1 MKDKAITFSSKKIS
15 FQPFQIFFIILIWS
29 ISFANP
35 AQSKEQP
42 NILLLVAEDL
52 SNRLGAYGDQVA
64 KTPNIDRL
72 AQSGQIF
79 TNVFTTAGVCAP
91 SRAALITGQHQISMG
106 AQHMRSST
114 SPHGKYFAQPSEEVK
129 AFPEILRAKGY
140 FTFTDRKLDYQF
152 SGIYSGTGPFTIWDV
167 EGEDHLAWRQ
177 RKPGQPFFGLINF
190 SETHESGLMRHDG
203 VIHSESHRQTIAFR
217 QKANLNGAR
226 ITDPKLVN
234 LEPYYPDL
242 PKLRTDIAQHY
253 NNIHKMDKRVGK
265 ILKDL
270 AADNLENNTVIIW
283 TSDHGDGL
291 PRAKRELY
299 DSGIKVPMIIAGN
312 QNQSS
317 APDHQMISFVDL
329 APTILGLA
337 DIEKSKWHHGRNFL
351 TNNSQKRKYV
361 FASRDRIDE
370 VDDRQRAVRDQR
382 YKYIRSFNES
392 VPGGHPLAYRDN
404 LEITRAW
411 REAHERGLTNAIQS
425 EWFKPFGRD
434 KLFDLKK
441 DPHETVNLV
450 GDSDY
455 AEIKDRLSSTL
466 YKFINRHD
474 SWENNSEKNM
484 REVFLREGQIR
495 QTRPPEFFI
504 SENRIVL
511 TSSSNASIGWR
522 IPGARRWEIYSGP
535 IDSEVIEAKS
545 VRYGWLESEVLAI
558 TR

>member
-1 MKDKAITFSSKKIS
+1 MKPLIINRTVTFTLICLA
-15 FQPFQIFFIILIWS
+15 FIKPSEGSNEPYEEPI
-29 ISFANP
+29 
-35 AQSKEQP
+35 QKEKRP
-42 NILLLVAEDL
+42 NIILLVAEDMSL
-52 SNRLGAYGDQVA
+52 RLGSYGDEVA
-64 KTPNIDRL
+64 RTPNIDRL
-72 AQSGQIF
+72 ARSGQIF

-114 SPHGKYFAQPSEEVK
+114 SPHGKYFALPSEEVK
-129 AFPEILRAKGY
+129 AFPEILRANGY

-177 RKPGQPFFGLINF
+177 RKSGQPFFGLINF
-190 SETHESGLMRHDG
+190 SETHESGLMRHKG
-203 VIHSESHRQTIAFR
+203 KIHSESHRQTIAFR
-217 QKANLNGAR
+217 QKANLNGAS

-242 PKLRTDIAQHY
+242 PELRTDIAQHY
-253 NNIHKMDKRVGK
+253 NNIHKMDTRVGR

-270 AADNLENNTVIIW
+270 AAANLDKDTVIIW

-299 DSGIKVPMIIAGN
+299 DSGINVPMIIAGN

-337 DIEKSKWHHGRNFL
+337 DVEKSDWHHGRNFL
-351 TNNSQKRKYV
+351 SNNSQKREYV

-370 VDDRQRAVRDQR
+370 VNDRQRAVRDKR
-382 YKYIRSFNES
+382 FKYIRSFNEA

-411 REAHERGLTNAIQS
+411 REAHKKGLTTAIQS
-425 EWFKPFGRD
+425 EWFKPFGRE

-441 DPHETVNLV
+441 DPHEIVNLMKE
-450 GDSDY
+450 SNY
-455 AEIKDRLSSTL
+455 AKIKDKLSSALDEFIDRYDRWGHISESEMRDVFLSNDQVRQTSPPGF
-466 YKFINRHD
+466 FIND
-474 SWENNSEKNM
+474 
-484 REVFLREGQIR
+484 
-495 QTRPPEFFI
+495 
-504 SENRIVL
+504 NRIVL
-511 TSSSNASIGWR
+511 TSRSNASIGWR
-522 IPGARRWEIYSGP
+522 TPGTKRWEIYDEP
-535 IDSEVIEAKS
+535 IDSAAIEAKS
-545 VRYGWLESEVLAI
+545 VRYGWQESEVITI

>member
-15 FQPFQIFFIILIWS
+15 FQPFQFFFIILIWS
-29 ISFANP
+29 ISFENL

-114 SPHGKYFAQPSEEVK
+114 SPHGKYFALPSEEVK
-129 AFPEILRAKGY
+129 AFPEILRTKGY
-140 FTFTDRKLDYQF
+140 FTFTDKKLDYQF

-177 RKPGQPFFGLINF
+177 RKAGQPFFGLINF

-203 VIHSESHRQTIAFR
+203 VIHSEGHRQTIAFR

-242 PKLRTDIAQHY
+242 TELRTDIAQHY
-253 NNIHKMDKRVGK
+253 NNIHRMDKRVGL

-337 DIEKSKWHHGRNFL
+337 DIEKLDWHHGRDFL
-351 TNNSQKRKYV
+351 TNNSQKREYV

-370 VDDRQRAVRDQR
+370 VDDRQRAVRDQQ

-392 VPGGHPLAYRDN
+392 VPGGHSLAYRDN

-411 REAHERGLTNAIQS
+411 REAHAKGLTNAIQS
-425 EWFKPFGRD
+425 EWFKPFGRE
-434 KLFDLKK
+434 KLFDLKR

-450 GDSDY
+450 RESDY
-455 AEIKDRLSSTL
+455 AKIKDRLSSTL
-466 YKFINRHD
+466 DKFINRHD
-474 SWENNSEKNM
+474 SWGNISERDM
-484 REVFLREGQIR
+484 RDDFLRGGRLR
-495 QTRPPEFFI
+495 QTNPPEFFI

-522 IPGARRWEIYSGP
+522 IPG
-535 IDSEVIEAKS
+535 
-545 VRYGWLESEVLAI
+545 
-558 TR
+558 TRPVSYTHLTLPTR